1 VTSGG
6 LVLARAHGETA
17 AKHVL
22 GRYADLLRTWLRLV
36 SAAGLSQCESSKR
49 SACSLRKS
57 APFSARQALEAGDT
71 ARRAKG
77 ERNGDLQ
84 CRRLR
89 EGQIP

>member
-36 SAAGLSQCESSKR
+36 SAAGLSQHECIEAQCLFASKIGTFFGPTSS
-49 SACSLRKS
+49 
-57 APFSARQALEAGDT
+57 
-71 ARRAKG
+71 
-77 ERNGDLQ
+77 
-84 CRRLR
+84 
-89 EGQIP
+89 